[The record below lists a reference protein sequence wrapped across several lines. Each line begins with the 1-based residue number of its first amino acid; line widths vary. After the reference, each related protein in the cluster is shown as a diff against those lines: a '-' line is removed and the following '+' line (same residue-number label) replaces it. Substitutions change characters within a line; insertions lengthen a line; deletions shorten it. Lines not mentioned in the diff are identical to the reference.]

1 VRVVVML
8 AWWWLSASDSFFT
21 ALCLQ
26 EAQKHDGE
34 GYQGPANGRLDEL
47 RKVIHLV
54 VLLHTPA
61 VTDALSSAFEMAP
74 ADGVV
79 GAEKLR
85 IQFYVARPGEEAD
98 DMVVRLIAEH
108 DDIVLALVE
117 DVDFLFHNL
126 VGRALT
132 SDAQRRLLAFQ
143 VGPPCSRAWC
153 VALVTTA
160 CQCVFG
166 TLQFA
171 FSVWCVALVTTACQ
185 CVFGTLQFAFG
196 VNVAQTCA
204 QLLTH
209 GMLRTALECEKAS
222 DGAVGPRL
230 PSSPITLALWA
241 IVSKATDNV
250 NPNGRIAKTFRDFA
264 YVKVR
269 DALAAP
275 ECLACLEDTR
285 TTLRDKVCA
294 AVRVHCMFVL
304 WCSAACPPRRC
315 RVYCIIFRGRR
326 RSRKS
331 RRGGCN
337 FFGAWSCATRSL
349 NACASLVSPTCRR
362 RLRLAWT
369 RHAVSGNHSSRR
381 HRRPRLQTTRAY

>member
-1 VRVVVML
+1 MERATKAL
-8 AWWWLSASDSFFT
+8 AD
-21 ALCLQ
+21 
-26 EAQKHDGE
+26 
-34 GYQGPANGRLDEL
+34 GRLDEL

-54 VLLHTPA
+54 VLLHTPD

-143 VGPPCSRAWC
+143 VRPPCSRAWC
-153 VALVTTA
+153 VAIVTM
-160 CQCVFG
+160 C
-166 TLQFA
+166 
-171 FSVWCVALVTTACQ
+171 VWC
-185 CVFGTLQFAFG
+185 TLQFAFG
-196 VNVAQTCA
+196 VDVAQTCA

-241 IVSKATDNV
+241 IMSKATDNV

-285 TTLRDKVCA
+285 TAVTLRDKVCA
-294 AVRVHCMFVL
+294 AVRVQCRGVL
-304 WCSAACPPRRC
+304 YCGAQLRALARRC

-326 RSRKS
+326 RSRRS
-331 RRGGCN
+331 RGGCN
-337 FFGAWSCATRSL
+337 FFGAWSCARRSL

-362 RLRLAWT
+362 CLRLTWT

-381 HRRPRLQTTRAY
+381 HRRPRLQTTRA